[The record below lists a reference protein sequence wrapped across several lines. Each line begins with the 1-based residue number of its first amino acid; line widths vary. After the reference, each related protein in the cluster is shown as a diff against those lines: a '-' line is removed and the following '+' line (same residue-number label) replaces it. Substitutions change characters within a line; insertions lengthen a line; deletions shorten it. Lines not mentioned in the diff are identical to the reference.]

1 MSHHVTRS
9 VMRRG
14 ASLTVAVVA
23 ALVFGVLA
31 AQAAQAGTLSMVFNG
46 DVNAAPA
53 CDMWIMNDPYGSSL
67 VNFSSWV
74 PVGPCGPGPMY
85 IANDAEG
92 LGGPSVAGQS
102 VYIETVAPAGI
113 AINSATISGAFI
125 SNLNNGTGWGGGTFY
140 AGGGQQLYDQQADA
154 TDSGFSSSYW
164 GFQMI
169 CGWSKCTNTGTVEPG
184 VITLTATENQ
194 GPALAALGSNNLW
207 YQGAYYVWNPPGDP
221 WPIPLQ
227 ATDPSG
233 VCAMGAVVNGRAIG
247 GPSATPNNTVWHQC
261 PDQTWQGAGAS
272 VDTRSFVPGA
282 GALSFEFYAYNAAG
296 AASAPAE
303 TLAVDNDPV
312 SVVLADPNDPNPA
325 VWVNHAVTVTA
336 GVTAGPSG
344 VGGLVCSVDGAAN
357 KAYPAGG
364 VPIDGNGV
372 HTIKCTGW
380 NRAIDPQDA
389 PQSAASS
396 QTVHIDEVPPALA
409 FAPQNPSDPTQ
420 VVANTS
426 DSESGVAAGSIQI
439 APAGTSSWTTLPTSL
454 AAGHLIAR
462 FDDTSLRGAYVL
474 RATSCDNA
482 GNCATTSE
490 QLTLPLRLATQSGIS
505 FEKIHA
511 PAKIVH
517 RRIKVRGHYR
527 RIKLVIAANQRCTHK
542 RVKTG
547 PHRWRVVSACRAVR
561 VHFVTSERVG
571 FGKPATVHGLLTTSQ
586 GAPIAGALVSI
597 QTAPDNELNQ
607 FTQAAVV
614 TTDSSGS
621 WTATLPAGPSRLIR
635 AVFGGS
641 ATLLPTAGQA
651 TLSVPAHISLSIRP
665 RSVAWSGVLT
675 ITGHLS
681 GGYVPP
687 DGVAL
692 RLLVRYPGTPRPTV
706 LLALRTDASGRFR
719 IKWSYQAG
727 RGVATYP
734 MAVAT
739 TATETD
745 YAFAAARSPWRR
757 VTFGRRQR

>member
-14 ASLTVAVVA
+14 ASLTVVVM
-23 ALVFGVLA
+23 ALAFGGLV

-46 DVNAAPA
+46 EVNAAPA

-74 PVGPCGPGPMY
+74 PLGPCGPGAMY

-169 CGWSKCTNTGTVEPG
+169 CGWSKCTNTGEVEPG

-207 YQGAYYVWNPPGDP
+207 YQGGQYVWNPPGDP

-296 AASAPAE
+296 VASAPAE

-312 SVVLADPNDPNPA
+312 SVVLGDPNDPNPA

-344 VGGLVCSVDGAAN
+344 AGGLVCSVDGAAN
-357 KAYPAGG
+357 NAYPAGG
-364 VPIDGNGV
+364 APIDGNGV

-396 QTVHIDEVPPALA
+396 QAVHIDEVPPALA

-482 GNCATTSE
+482 GNCAVTNE

-505 FEKIHA
+505 FKKIHA

-527 RIKLVIAANQRCTHK
+527 LIKLVIAANQRCTHK
-542 RVKTG
+542 RVKTA
-547 PHRWRVVSACRAVR
+547 PHRWRVVSACRAMR

-586 GAPIAGALVSI
+586 GAPIAGAPVSI

-665 RSVAWSGVLT
+665 RSVAWSGVVT
-675 ITGHLS
+675 ITGQLS

-692 RLLVRYPGTPRPTV
+692 RLLVHYPGTPRPTV

-745 YAFAAARSPWRR
+745 YAFAAARSQWLR
-757 VTFGRRQR
+757 VTFGRRHR